1 MVLGLL
7 AGCGP
12 SQRDRQAAWTQAMQ
26 TELNAAHDQWTAAM
40 ASHRFST
47 NGQAMRDL
55 KARYEEVYAR
65 WALRVDPLSQAL
77 LTYAVALA
85 NRVDRAAIPRE
96 DANRLYDTLKA
107 EINGGGRVLAG
118 ETPPDQRE
126 ATMLQWWEE
135 FWSAHR
141 QTYQAT
147 PGNPITCSVVS
158 NSAES
163 KSVKCD

>member
-7 AGCGP
+7 VGCGP
-12 SQRDRQAAWTQAMQ
+12 SQRDRQAAWVQAMQ
-26 TELNAAHDQWTAAM
+26 MELDAVHDQWETAM

-55 KARYEEVYAR
+55 KARYEQVYAR

-107 EINGGGRVLAG
+107 EIDGERRLLAG
-118 ETPPDQRE
+118 ETPPGQRE
-126 ATMLQWWEE
+126 ANMLQWWEG
-135 FWSAHR
+135 FWSTHR

-147 PGNPITCSVVS
+147 PGNPITCSVTS
-158 NSAES
+158 NNAEGT
-163 KSVKCD
+163 SVTCE